1 MKNNG
6 YKCDVNLNYEH
17 RKIMK
22 PILLDALE
30 ELFPN
35 EKWVVHHRDGDRTN
49 NDIFNL
55 EITTQSKHFKTHRKQ
70 FDLSGSNNGMYG
82 KRAVNAGK
90 WPGVQFDKR
99 VNSENK
105 PWSASI
111 KYNGKRKRLPMCP
124 DPISARIIYEF
135 VKEEI

>member
-6 YKCDVNLNYEH
+6 YKCDTALNYEH
-17 RKIMK
+17 REIMK

-30 ELFPN
+30 ELFPD

-55 EITTQSKHFKTHRKQ
+55 EVMTNSSHFKHHRKS
-70 FDLSGSNNGMYG
+70 FDMSKEKNGMYK
-82 KRAVNAGK
+82 KRAHNAGK

-99 VNSENK
+99 VNPENK

-111 KYNGKRKRLPMCP
+111 KYNGRRKRLPMCP
-124 DPISARIIYEF
+124 DPISAMVIYEF